1 MSKIETER
9 LSQAY
14 KEKAKRLKT
23 WSGIELEPAYG
34 PRNGGTDYAA
44 DLGDPGQPPYT
55 RGIHKNMYRGR
66 LWTRRAV
73 VGHGAPEETNARFK
87 TQIEQGVA
95 GLDVITDTPSMVG
108 LDADHPMAE
117 GEIGICGVSIS
128 SLEDMELLMA
138 GVPIEKVSTVLLPGG
153 TQCPVVFAAYVALA
167 QQRGLEP
174 SQLRGTISNN
184 PLHLYFCGPVGKITN
199 PMDLSLK
206 LSVDII
212 EYCTLNMPQFHS
224 GYSNAYDMR
233 ESRIGAA
240 QEIAVGFAEEMAYI
254 DGALARG
261 LDIDDFEPRR
271 SMYFSAHTDIF
282 EEAAKLR
289 AARRMW
295 ARLMTEKYGAKKEA
309 TRQLRFGVHTGGSSL
324 FPQQPLN
331 NVVRVAYQALAA
343 VMGGAQSLHCCS
355 YDEPVA
361 IPTEGAQQIALR
373 TQQILAHEAGA
384 ANVADPLGGSYYVEA
399 LTDQLEAA
407 AGEFLDEIEQRGGF
421 LAVAETGW
429 LQAKMD
435 EATLN
440 FQAEVEAGERV
451 LVGVN
456 AYTTEEED
464 LTPGGVFRVSDQA
477 ERLVIERLQCL
488 RATRDEGKLRTAIEA
503 LGQKAAA
510 GRSENL
516 IPAIIDALRAKATK
530 AEIGGVIRQ
539 AFGYSYDPLG
549 MLENPFE
556 AR

>member
-1 MSKIETER
+1 MSNIETER
-9 LSQAY
+9 LSRAY

-23 WSGIELEPAYG
+23 WSGIDLQRAYS
-34 PRNGGTDYAA
+34 PQDIATDYVV

-55 RGIHKNMYRGR
+55 RGIHEDMYRGW

-73 VGHGAPEETNARFK
+73 VGHGAPEETNERFR
-87 TQIEQGVA
+87 TQIEHGVA
-95 GLDVITDTPSMVG
+95 GLDVICDTPSMVG

-138 GVPIEKVSTVLLPGG
+138 GVPLEKVSTVLLPGG

-167 QQRGLEP
+167 MDRRLEP

-184 PLHLYFCGPVGKITN
+184 PLHLYFCGPVGKTTN
-199 PMDLSLK
+199 PLDLSLK

-212 EYCTLNMPQFHS
+212 EYCTRHMPQFHS

-233 ESRIGAA
+233 ESRISAA

-309 TRQLRFGVHTGGSSL
+309 TRKLRFGVHTGGSSL
-324 FPQQPLN
+324 SPQQPLN
-331 NVVRVAYQALAA
+331 NIVRVAYQALAA

-361 IPTEGAQQIALR
+361 IPTEEAQMIALR

-399 LTDQLEAA
+399 LTDKLEAA
-407 AGEFLDEIEQRGGF
+407 ASDFLQQIDQRGGF
-421 LAVAETGW
+421 LAVAESGW
-429 LQAKMD
+429 LQVQMD
-435 EATLN
+435 QATLN
-440 FQAEVEAGERV
+440 FQDEVEAGERV

-456 AYTTEEED
+456 AYTTAEED
-464 LTPGGVFRVSDQA
+464 ETPGGVFRVSDQS
-477 ERLVIERLQCL
+477 ERLVIERLKRL
-488 RATRDEGKLRTAIEA
+488 KATRDDGKLRRAIEG
-503 LGQKAAA
+503 LRQKAAA
-510 GRSENL
+510 GEDENL

-530 AEIGGVIRQ
+530 AEIGGIIRE
-539 AFGYSYDPLG
+539 AYGYSYDPLG
-549 MLENPFE
+549 MLENPF
-556 AR
+556 